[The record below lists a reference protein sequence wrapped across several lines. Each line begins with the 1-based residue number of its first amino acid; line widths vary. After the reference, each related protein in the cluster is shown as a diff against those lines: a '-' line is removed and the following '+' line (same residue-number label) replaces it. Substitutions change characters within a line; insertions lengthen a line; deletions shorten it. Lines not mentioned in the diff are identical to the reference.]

1 MSAQR
6 LDGKACALEVES
18 ELTDR
23 VAKLKEFGTQPHLA
37 VIIVG
42 DDPASHVY
50 VNSKVKTCAR
60 LGIRS
65 THIALPSDTEET
77 VVREHI
83 LSLNAQDDLHGILVQ
98 SPLPKHMDEEALT
111 DLIDPAKD
119 VDGFHP
125 QNLGRLVQGRTDGML
140 PCTPSGVMRMLRW
153 ANIDLKGKRV
163 VVLGRSRIVGMPAAL
178 LLAAKGADATV
189 TVVHSRTEDAESI
202 CQEADIV
209 VAAVGRPNMVTSS
222 WVKPGAI
229 VVDVGINRVDDTTRE
244 RGWRLAGDVN
254 PNVGEKA
261 SWLSPVPGG
270 VGPMTIAML
279 MENTVRAAEMSLT
292 ADEKP

>member
-1 MSAQR
+1 MPAKR
-6 LDGKACALEVES
+6 LDGKACAEAVES
-18 ELTDR
+18 ELKER
-23 VAKLKEFGTQPHLA
+23 IKSLKQRGIEPHLA

-50 VNSKVKTCAR
+50 VNSKVRTCAR

-65 THIALPSDTEET
+65 THIALAADIDEER
-77 VVREHI
+77 VRQHI
-83 LSLNAQDDLHGILVQ
+83 RELNQEDDVHGILVQ

-111 DLIDPAKD
+111 DLIQPAKD

-125 QNLGRLVQGRTDGML
+125 VNLGRLVQGRTDGLL
-140 PCTPSGVMRMLRW
+140 PCTPSGVMRMLKW
-153 ANIDLKGKRV
+153 ANIDLRGKRA

-189 TVVHSRTEDAESI
+189 TVAHSRTDNIAEI
-202 CQEADIV
+202 CQEADII
-209 VAAVGRPNMVTSS
+209 VAAVGRPEMVKTT
-222 WVKPGAI
+222 WVKDGAI
-229 VVDVGINRVDDTTRE
+229 VVDVGINRVEDATRE
-244 RGWRLAGDVN
+244 RGWRLAGDVD
-254 PNVGEKA
+254 PAVAEVA

-279 MENTVRAAEMSLT
+279 MENTVMAAEKRS
-292 ADEKP
+292 DI

>member
-1 MSAQR
+1 MPAKR
-6 LDGKACALEVES
+6 LDGKACAEAVES
-18 ELTDR
+18 ELKER
-23 VAKLKEFGTQPHLA
+23 IKSLKQRGVEPHLA

-50 VNSKVKTCAR
+50 VNSKVRTCAR

-65 THIALPSDTEET
+65 THIALAADIDEER
-77 VVREHI
+77 VRQHI
-83 LSLNAQDDLHGILVQ
+83 RELNQEDDVHGILVQ

-111 DLIDPAKD
+111 DLIQPAKD

-125 QNLGRLVQGRTDGML
+125 VNLGRLVQGRTDGLL
-140 PCTPSGVMRMLRW
+140 PCTPSGVMRMLKW
-153 ANIDLKGKRV
+153 ANIDLRGKRA

-189 TVVHSRTEDAESI
+189 TVAHSRTDNIAEI
-202 CQEADIV
+202 CQEADII
-209 VAAVGRPNMVTSS
+209 VAAVGRPEMVKTT
-222 WVKPGAI
+222 WVKDGAI
-229 VVDVGINRVDDTTRE
+229 VVDVGINRVEDATRE
-244 RGWRLAGDVN
+244 RGWRLAGDVD
-254 PNVGEKA
+254 PAVAEVA

-279 MENTVRAAEMSLT
+279 MENTVMAAEKRS
-292 ADEKP
+292 DI